1 MNTAEIAALLNKNVS
16 LSTLIAGEDQTNNWL
31 ATANGANQYYYFK
44 GLNVTAALGPDT
56 TTFGTVNGSNG
67 QVLGITGAPG
77 DYLDKLV
84 MAVFTSTQSRVTLQD
99 VSAPSFTN
107 TGTGTAFTSVTV
119 CNFGTTTAF
128 TNAQMI
134 ALLDQYLIC
143 SVTLTGVTGNVLIA
157 RQITGVA
164 IGPGTTPNFNVILT
178 LDTLTVNG
186 IAATAIATTAGQAFI
201 SPLIQILPAST
212 AVGTYDYYFHM
223 KSKYGGWR
231 LFTDSGVSVLATGK
245 FT

>member
-1 MNTAEIAALLNKNVS
+1 MNLTDLNRNFSLYTLLS
-16 LSTLIAGEDQTNNWL
+16 GEDQTNNWL

-44 GLNVTAALGPDT
+44 SLNVTATLGPDT

-67 QVLGITGAPG
+67 LVLGVTGAPG

-84 MAVFTSTQSRVTLQD
+84 MSVFVSTQSRVTLQD
-99 VSAPSFTN
+99 VSAPTLTS

-119 CNFGTTTAF
+119 CNFGTTTSY

-134 ALLDQYLIC
+134 ALIGQYLIC
-143 SVTLTGVTGNVLIA
+143 SVTLTGVTGSVLIA

-178 LDTLTVNG
+178 VDTLTVNT
-186 IAATAIATTAGQAFI
+186 IAATGIATTAGQAFI
-201 SPLIQILPAST
+201 SPLIQIMPT
-212 AVGTYDYYFHM
+212 GVTVGTYDYYFHT

-231 LFTDSGVSVLATGK
+231 IFTDSGVSVLATGK